1 MDFVDI
7 LLKRL
12 DSENELKRPVHALIC
27 FSKPETGK
35 ALGVLANELVK
46 SRTVK
51 PAITALH
58 LIDEKQAQ
66 SIDDMDTYKN
76 QLFADIIAESER
88 NKATIRTFVKTSD
101 NFAEDI
107 LKTSEEQG
115 CNLVL
120 LGIGNNVFNPKL
132 WEKYRNLKRQP
143 ENSESFIMEQF
154 EPHEARSLRNV
165 SSLLTR
171 NPVAS
176 GVFINNGFK
185 DARNIFVPILDKE
198 DVHIFT
204 YLYQIAIKENV
215 SVTVWDA
222 IGITESNP
230 KMQKLYQYITKKT
243 DNRVKMWDN
252 DKKIDSDFISTQDLI
267 IIGIEAWDKLIS
279 SPLTWTSTLPS
290 TLIIKDKTVQ

>member
-12 DSENELKRPVHALIC
+12 DSENELKRPIHALIC

-35 ALGVLANELVK
+35 ALGILANELVK

-58 LIDEKQAQ
+58 LIDEEQKR
-66 SIDDMDTYKN
+66 SIENIDAYKN
-76 QLFADIIAESER
+76 ELFADIVAESER
-88 NKATIRTFVKTSD
+88 NKVTIRTFIKTSD
-101 NFAEDI
+101 CFAEDI

-115 CNLVL
+115 CNIVL
-120 LGIGNNVFNPKL
+120 LGIGSKVFNSKL
-132 WEKYRNLKRQP
+132 WEKYRKLKG
-143 ENSESFIMEQF
+143 ESEISEEIIF
-154 EPHEARSLRNV
+154 EHFAPGEARSLRNV

-185 DARNIFVPILDKE
+185 EPRNIFVPILDKE

-204 YLYQIAIKENV
+204 YLYQIATKENV

-222 IGITESNP
+222 IGITQSNS
-230 KMQKLYQYITKKT
+230 KVQKLYQYITKKT
-243 DNRVKMWDN
+243 DNRVKLWN
-252 DKKIDSDFISTQDLI
+252 NNKKIGEDFISMQDLI

-279 SPLTWTSTLPS
+279 APLSWTSSLPS
-290 TLIIKDKTVQ
+290 TLIIKDKTV